1 MDNEEIVRRIVEAHS
16 VSVYHFCRSLTVSQ
30 ADAEDLYQDTFL
42 NFFEKEERIVD
53 VLKGKAAQG
62 TEWIASDETRNYLMG
77 ISVKLWKNKYRKQ
90 ARRRN
95 IAPMTSL
102 EEYSDSVAD
111 MEATPE
117 EAVVTRDSIEEV
129 RRQIADLPEKL
140 RIVLMLF
147 YGMDMSAE
155 EIAKNM
161 HLPASTVR
169 NRLCRARKKIKEK
182 MEARGY
188 E

>member
-1 MDNEEIVRRIVEAHS
+1 MDNEEIIRRIVETHS

-53 VLKGKAAQG
+53 VLKRKAVQE
-62 TEWIASDETRNYLMG
+62 TEWIASDDTKNYLIG
-77 ISVKLWKNKYRKQ
+77 IAVKLWKSKYRKQ
-90 ARRRN
+90 MRRKK
-95 IAPMTSL
+95 IAPMTGL
-102 EEYSDSVAD
+102 EEYSDRVAD
-111 MEATPE
+111 VGVSPE
-117 EAVVTRDSIEEV
+117 EAVIARDSIEEV

-140 RIVLMLF
+140 KVVVMLF

-155 EIAKNM
+155 DIAKSM